1 MVSGVDR
8 DGAALPG
15 QLLHHPAGQ
24 GTQSWQKVQLCV
36 IIKLGQAHRLTQD
49 IVLGHRVWNKL
60 MEREC
65 LFKQRGRDF
74 VQNRIQVLDIVH
86 LLKSMEDPLPHLR
99 DLLGQI
105 CKRFPPTDPSLVGE
119 ERFVRVSQCHLNGSR
134 KVGVNGFLL
143 LEAAEAALGSTEQR
157 FELFVVDYLGD
168 DLLVAV
174 ASRLA
179 RLQTSKL
186 DISETRVEVQENL
199 SCKNQED
206 VKAISFLMQNCHSV
220 DIDGSLFIPNDI
232 GREGWAALGE
242 ALSCNKLQVVP
253 RVKTLDKS
261 CMASAERKDLRS
273 IWECLSLLEDL
284 PGQG

>member
-24 GTQSWQKVQLCV
+24 GIQSWQKVQLCV

-74 VQNRIQVLDIVH
+74 VQNRIQVLDIVQ

-105 CKRFPPTDPSLVGE
+105 CKRFPPTDPSLGKGGYTKTDE
-119 ERFVRVSQCHLNGSR
+119 FLEKFQTGGGGSFPIQKCS
-134 KVGVNGFLL
+134 KVDPKM
-143 LEAAEAALGSTEQR
+143 R
-157 FELFVVDYLGD
+157 
-168 DLLVAV
+168 
-174 ASRLA
+174 
-179 RLQTSKL
+179 
-186 DISETRVEVQENL
+186 
-199 SCKNQED
+199 
-206 VKAISFLMQNCHSV
+206 
-220 DIDGSLFIPNDI
+220 
-232 GREGWAALGE
+232 
-242 ALSCNKLQVVP
+242 
-253 RVKTLDKS
+253 
-261 CMASAERKDLRS
+261 
-273 IWECLSLLEDL
+273 
-284 PGQG
+284 